1 MNQNLVKCSQKSR
14 IEINLIFLSPTL
26 TEQLNSRQEL
36 YLLSQ
41 QIEWSY
47 FEEEFGSLYSNVG
60 RPAHSIRLMV
70 SLLILKSIYNLSD
83 EVLVEQRWEMNPYF
97 QYVGGFDSLQW
108 GQPCAATDLV
118 HFRKRDWRRR
128 GREAIETFN

>member
-1 MNQNLVKCSQKSR
+1 MQSKKSNRNQLD
-14 IEINLIFLSPTL
+14 FLSPTL
-26 TEQLNSRQEL
+26 TEQLNSRQVL

-47 FEEEFGSLYSNVG
+47 FEEEFGSLYSTVG

-70 SLLILKSIYNLSD
+70 SLLILKSLYNLSD

-97 QYVGGFDSLQW
+97 QYFGGFDSLQW
-108 GQPCAATDLV
+108 GATLCDNR
-118 HFRKRDWRRR
+118 FGAFQQEDWRRR